1 MANVESDVTR
11 KAKGPSN
18 MVEDVVVELYNDNR
32 EAQEIITEI
41 HMI

>member
-1 MANVESDVTR
+1 MANMESDVTR

-18 MVEDVVVELYNDNR
+18 MVEDVVVELYSDNR
-32 EAQEIITEI
+32 GAQEMLTEI